1 MRKERDDR
9 IDAYG
14 GVDGLGRRLPTKDE
28 VGPARPDRFVGL
40 FYFLWLGQHG
50 TEGPYDNTRILSNW
64 PEAASD
70 PNHEAWGPENA
81 FHFWGEP
88 LYGYYLND
96 DEWVLRRHV
105 GLLTAAGVDFLAFDT
120 TNAAIYKNVYDKLFA
135 IMEEIESQG
144 FRVPRFA
151 FYTNTESGKT
161 IGELYDDLY
170 KPGRYEHLWFRWR
183 GKPLIIGNPA
193 ECTEEQREFFTFR
206 LNQWPNEDAKTNGF
220 PWIEFQRP
228 QRVFYNDDGEKE
240 IVSVSVAQH
249 PSVAMSDTPFYGYG
263 NNWGR
268 GYHEGAPGA
277 QGDLPEDILRGA
289 NVAEQWEFALAE
301 DPRIVFVTGW
311 NEWVAMR
318 LAGTPDRPVLFVDQ
332 ATLNFSRDIEPMK
345 GGYNDNYYMQLISY
359 IRRFKGMGATGYAS
373 HRLEQPIPMDP
384 AFGAWERV
392 EAEYRDFEGD
402 TLPRNHPGYG
412 ELHYREESGRNEL
425 LVFKVAHDDE
435 NLYFYARTREA
446 LTPSSD
452 PNWMLLLLRTEG
464 QDEDWEGY
472 SYIVNRVVKDE
483 RTTLLEK
490 SAGGWNWTAAGE
502 VRYAAAGN
510 ELHLAIPRKLLG
522 LADSEREP
530 KLEFKWGDNLLAEG
544 DAMDF
549 YQYGDTAPEGRLN
562 YRYTIRDHER
572 PSGGGE

>member
-1 MRKERDDR
+1 MRKERDYR

-28 VGPARPDRFVGL
+28 VGPARPDRHVGL

-50 TEGPYDNTRILSNW
+50 TGGPYDNTRILSNW
-64 PEAASD
+64 PEAALD
-70 PNHEAWGPENA
+70 PDHEAWGPANA

-88 LYGYYLND
+88 LHGYYRND

-105 GLLTAAGVDFLAFDT
+105 RLLTAAGVDFLVFDT

-135 IMEEIESQG
+135 IMEEIDSQG

-161 IGELYDDLY
+161 IGELYDDIY

-183 GKPLIIGNPA
+183 GKPLIVGDPA

-206 LNQWPNEDAKTNGF
+206 LNQWPNEGAKTNGF

-228 QRVFYNDDGEKE
+228 QRVFYNDEGEKE
-240 IVSVSVAQH
+240 IISVSVAQH

-263 NNWGR
+263 DNWGR
-268 GYHEGAPGA
+268 GYREGVSSSR
-277 QGDLPEDILRGA
+277 GDLPEDILRGA

-318 LAGTPDRPVLFVDQ
+318 LSGPPERPVLFVDQ

-359 IRRFKGMGATGYAS
+359 IRRFKGMAATENAS
-373 HRLEQPIPMDP
+373 HRLKQPIPMEP
-384 AFGAWERV
+384 EFGAWERV
-392 EAEYRDFEGD
+392 EAEYRDFDGD

-412 ELHYREESGRNEL
+412 ELHYKDESGRNEL
-425 LVFKVAHDDE
+425 LLFKVAHDDG
-435 NLYFYARTREA
+435 NIYFYARTREPLA
-446 LTPSSD
+446 SSAS

-464 QDEDWEGY
+464 QDQGWEGY
-472 SYIVNRVVKDE
+472 SYIVNRIVKDE
-483 RTTLLEK
+483 RTTLLER
-490 SAGGWNWTAAGE
+490 SAGGWNWMTAGE

-522 LADSEREP
+522 LADSGREP
-530 KLEFKWGDNLLAEG
+530 KFEFKWGDNLLAEG
-544 DAMDF
+544 DVMDF
-549 YQYGDTAPEGRLN
+549 YRYGDTAPEGRLN
-562 YRYTIRDHER
+562 YCYTIRDDMS
-572 PSGGGE
+572 PSDSGE